1 MRVLVVSKSLCGYV
15 SNQGQYNIESAHTQY
30 FIHLLALQF
39 ITHIFNPLTIIYT
52 FIILFYFIAY
62 IPPMR
67 SIVYNSYAISHL
79 VIIIIPHPP
88 YILHQHIYDT
98 I

>member
-1 MRVLVVSKSLCGYV
+1 MR
-15 SNQGQYNIESAHTQY
+15 
-30 FIHLLALQF
+30 
-39 ITHIFNPLTIIYT
+39 
-52 FIILFYFIAY
+52 
-62 IPPMR
+62 PMR

-79 VIIIIPHPP
+79 VIIIIIIQLLYNPTP